1 MRGEGCSGWRCPA
14 EWYVDRGDDLSIVVG
29 FEERHGAFGEVA
41 AITWLPFV
49 VHVGQNDADQKER
62 LSAATRPACWSE
74 MTNRSPPSPRFFFRS
89 VRNARQKTSSSES
102 PTSRPRDDRDLA
114 AAVSGDPG
122 GDDHG
127 HRDDLGGGVA
137 DVQVGRV
144 EIDVG
149 DSVWS
154 SRRVRN
160 SVTTSSSPAQIR
172 DTSDLQMPESMP
184 RAATRSSTDRVETP
198 RM

>member
-1 MRGEGCSGWRCPA
+1 
-14 EWYVDRGDDLSIVVG
+14 VLVGDDQPQSAQSAL
-29 FEERHGAFGEVA
+29 
-41 AITWLPFV
+41 LLQ
-49 VHVGQNDADQKER
+49 VGQERPPEDLVLGVADVE
-62 LSAATRPACWSE
+62 TE
-74 MTNRSPPSPRFFFRS
+74 
-89 VRNARQKTSSSES
+89 
-102 PTSRPRDDRDLA
+102 DLA

-160 SVTTSSSPAQIR
+160 AVTTSSSPAQIR
-172 DTSDLQMPESMP
+172 DTSDLEMPESTP
-184 RAATRSSTDRVETP
+184 RADQIVDRPGRDTADVGLHHHRIERLVDPAAGLEDDREERPLPQLRDP
-198 RM
+198 RLDVAGLGR

>member
-1 MRGEGCSGWRCPA
+1 
-14 EWYVDRGDDLSIVVG
+14 
-29 FEERHGAFGEVA
+29 
-41 AITWLPFV
+41 
-49 VHVGQNDADQKER
+49 
-62 LSAATRPACWSE
+62 

-160 SVTTSSSPAQIR
+160 AVTTSSSPAQIR
-172 DTSDLQMPESMP
+172 DTSDLEMPESTP
-184 RAATRSSTDRVETP
+184 RADQIVDRPGRDTADVGLHHHRIERLVDPAAGLEDDREERPLPQLRDP
-198 RM
+198 RLDVAGLGR